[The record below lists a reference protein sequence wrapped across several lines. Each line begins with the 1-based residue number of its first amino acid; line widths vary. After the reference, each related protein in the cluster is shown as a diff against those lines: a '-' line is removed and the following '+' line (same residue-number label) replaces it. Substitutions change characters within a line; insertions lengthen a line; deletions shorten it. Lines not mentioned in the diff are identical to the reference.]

1 MDNFFRQNLTKIG
14 FGIFFLVKKLWFL
27 NSILNVFFILLQVVI
42 DLQQKSDQVYYNAVI
57 DLQQKSDQVCVRCS
71 FSS

>member
-1 MDNFFRQNLTKIG
+1 MCSSFYY
-14 FGIFFLVKKLWFL
+14 
-27 NSILNVFFILLQVVI
+27 NVVN